1 MILRPATPDD
11 VAALAALETVVLGG
25 EAWSRAAV
33 RDEVEGPGRRV
44 VLAVAEDVTGAEVL
58 VGYAATMTV
67 GDVVDLQRIA
77 VRSSYRRRG
86 VARAL
91 LGEAFAE
98 AAARGAA
105 RMLLEVSARNASAA
119 GLYAAAGFVEIHR
132 RRRYYRDGSDAVV
145 MSRTL
150 EDAARAGR
158 GWTHG

>member
-1 MILRPATPDD
+1 MILRPATRDD

-25 EAWSRAAV
+25 EAWSQAGV

-44 VLAVAEDVTGAEVL
+44 VLAVAGDGTGAEVL

-91 LGEAFAE
+91 LGEAFGE

-119 GLYAAAGFVEIHR
+119 GLYAASGFVEIHR